1 MTRENMSRVAVLG
14 SGNMGHGIA
23 EVAALAGYDVTMR
36 DIEEEIVEEGYQS
49 IKWSLEK
56 LAESD
61 ALEESVDEITA
72 RIDTAVDLGKSVA
85 DTDVVIEAVPERMD
99 LKREVFSEVD
109 QYAPEGAILASNT
122 SSLSITEIA
131 GATDRPA
138 DVVGLHFFNP
148 PVKMDLVEVIYGEE
162 TSDETA
168 ERAYEFVEDLGKT
181 PIYVRK
187 DVHRFVVNNVLG
199 PFIDEPHWMMSQGE
213 ATVREADAAMVHQRG
228 YPMGPF
234 ELIDMTGID
243 VSYHVRQAG
252 DVEVAPLME
261 EKVENDELGRKT
273 GTGHYEYENGD
284 GPDYEEGDG
293 KGFDTLRVDA
303 MIVNEAARLIGG
315 DVATAAAV
323 DTGMRL
329 GTGFPEGPCTYAD
342 ETGIDV
348 IVEKLESLH
357 EQYGAERY
365 EPAPYL
371 RELVSEG
378 RTGKDAGAGFYEH

>member
-1 MTRENMSRVAVLG
+1 MTRENISQVTVLG

-49 IKWSLEK
+49 IEWSLEK
-56 LAESD
+56 LAEND
-61 ALEESVDEITA
+61 ALQEPVDDIMA
-72 RIDTAVDLGKSVA
+72 RIDTAVDLGESVA
-85 DTDVVIEAVPERMD
+85 DADVVIEAVPEQME

-109 QYAPEGAILASNT
+109 RYAPEGAILASNT

-131 GATDRPA
+131 SATDRPA

-168 ERAYEFVEDLGKT
+168 EQAYEFIKDLDKT

-199 PFIDEPHWMMSQGE
+199 PFIDEPHWMVSQGE

-243 VSYHVRQAG
+243 VSYHVRRAG
-252 DVEVAPLME
+252 DIEVPPLME

-273 GTGHYEYENGD
+273 GRGHYEYENGD
-284 GPDYEEGDG
+284 GPDYEDGDG
-293 KGFDTLRVDA
+293 EGFDTLRVDA
-303 MIVNEAARLIGG
+303 MIVNEAARLIGD
-315 DVATAAAV
+315 DVATADAV

-342 ETGIDV
+342 ETGINV
-348 IVEKLESLH
+348 ILEKLESLH
-357 EQYGAERY
+357 ERYGADRY
-365 EPAPYL
+365 EPASYL
-371 RELVSEG
+371 RELVSQG
-378 RTGKDAGAGFYEH
+378 QTGKDAGAGFYEY